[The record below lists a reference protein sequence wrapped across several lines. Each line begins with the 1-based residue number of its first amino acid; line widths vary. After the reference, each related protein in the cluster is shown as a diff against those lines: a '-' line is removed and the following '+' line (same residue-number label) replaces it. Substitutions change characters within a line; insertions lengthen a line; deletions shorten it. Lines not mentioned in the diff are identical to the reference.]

1 MDAENRSKECFIRVK
16 DKSIK
21 ASREVQEILK
31 RKQQQKGIHFRYGDH
46 ERILMKHLEAHHAI
60 ALREFMM
67 VSGLKRF
74 IASRKLVL
82 LVLANVLRVIPSE
95 KGDQFALAFGK
106 FS

>member
-1 MDAENRSKECFIRVK
+1 MDNENKSRECFIRIQ

-21 ASREVQEILK
+21 ASREVREILK
-31 RKQQQKGIHFRYGDH
+31 RKQLSKGVHFRYGEH
-46 ERILMKHLEAHHAI
+46 EKILMKYLEVHQAI
-60 ALREFMM
+60 TLKEFML

-74 IASRKLVL
+74 FASKKLVL

-95 KGDQFALAFGK
+95 KDDRYTLAFGK